1 MDVAATLTHPG
12 RTWHAVPGAAEAQ
25 VQRLAALVAVPLPAE
40 LLDLLRFSNG
50 GEGELALPP
59 YWFVLDPVEEIIRA
73 LWEPLDPAQYRGFV
87 FVGGSG
93 GMELIAL
100 DCRRGVEPWPVVSID
115 PIAGLESATP
125 VAPDFRSFVAAL
137 GVGDD

>member
-1 MDVAATLTHPG
+1 MDVAATLSHPG
-12 RTWHAVPGAAEAQ
+12 RTWHAAPAASEAQ
-25 VQRLAALVAVPLPAE
+25 IRELAARAPAPLPRE

-50 GEGELALPP
+50 GEGELGFAP

-73 LWEPLDPAQYRGFV
+73 LWEPLDPAQYEGFV

-100 DCRRGVEPWPVVSID
+100 DCRGSAEPWPVVSID
-115 PIAGLESATP
+115 PIAGLESAARI
-125 VAPDFRSFVAAL
+125 APDFRSFVEAL
-137 GVGDD
+137 GLGDD